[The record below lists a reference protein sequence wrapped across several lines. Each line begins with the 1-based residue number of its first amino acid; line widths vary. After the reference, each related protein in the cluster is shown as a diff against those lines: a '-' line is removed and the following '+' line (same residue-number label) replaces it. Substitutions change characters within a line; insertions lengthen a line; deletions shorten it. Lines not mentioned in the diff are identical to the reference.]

1 MLRPNLADHPVSD
14 FQHWPPWRP
23 LVATATDLARFT
35 GQYLI
40 APQTILARAYLEQIF
55 AMTARPAAMR
65 VNRKGDRISA
75 AADVAGSSRLSG
87 RVAAGVEGQHA
98 EQRTAQHNTTEDG
111 RITDVQRSRA
121 WVRPPLGLLPAESPR
136 A

>member
-23 LVATATDLARFT
+23 LVATATELARFT

-55 AMTARPAAMR
+55 AMTARPAAMK
-65 VNRKGDRISA
+65 VNRKGDRIRQPPMSREVPGCLA
-75 AADVAGSSRLSG
+75 A
-87 RVAAGVEGQHA
+87 
-98 EQRTAQHNTTEDG
+98 
-111 RITDVQRSRA
+111 
-121 WVRPPLGLLPAESPR
+121 
-136 A
+136 